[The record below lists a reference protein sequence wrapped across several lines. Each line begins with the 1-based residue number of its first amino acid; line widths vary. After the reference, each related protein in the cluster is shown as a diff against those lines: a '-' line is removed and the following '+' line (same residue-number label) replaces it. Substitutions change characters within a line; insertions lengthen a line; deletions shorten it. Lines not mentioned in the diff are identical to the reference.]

1 MKNAVTRR
9 RLLATT
15 APAALMLLLSGPGL
29 ANVAALPPVTVWKS
43 PTCGCCGRWSE
54 HMRQAGFTLTVHETA
69 DLAPVKQAHGIPD
82 NLVACHTAEVGGYVI
97 EGHVPPTDIVR
108 LLTERPAAK
117 GLAVP
122 GMPSSSPGM
131 DQPTG
136 ESYEV
141 TLFGAP
147 GGNRVFARHS

>member
-1 MKNAVTRR
+1 MKSLVTRR
-9 RLLATT
+9 GLFATA
-15 APAALMLLLSGPGL
+15 APAALVLAWFGSGS
-29 ANVAALPPVTVWKS
+29 AKAATLPPVSVWKS

-54 HMRQAGFTLTVHETA
+54 HMRQAGFTVTVYETA
-69 DLAPVKQAHGIPD
+69 DLTPIKQAHGVPD
-82 NLVACHTAEVGGYVI
+82 DLSACHTAEVGGYVV
-97 EGHVPPTDIVR
+97 EGHVPPADIVR
-108 LLTERPAAK
+108 LLTERLSAK

-136 ESYEV
+136 EPYEV

-147 GGNRVFARHS
+147 GGNQIFARHS